1 MPASALDE
9 PSHLVTVAWLNEHA
23 HDSHVRILDARLPES
38 FAEAHIP
45 QAVHVD
51 LISWRYTRHGVDG
64 MLIEPDDFAVKAG
77 QLGISQDTLVVI
89 YDDYFGQI
97 AARIAWSLLDM
108 GIPASRCL
116 QAVGR
121 RGRPPGCQRPQ
132 KVQLPEPASFVPE
145 PVDSVIAEHDWV
157 KDHLAAPGIALL
169 DVRSPAEY
177 AKGHLPNA
185 ISWNWELG
193 TDVESTF
200 RPAAEVMS
208 ELAAL
213 GITPDKEIIT
223 YCQSGMR
230 AAHTYFLLLNL
241 GFKNVR
247 MYDGSWAEWSHKEGN
262 PLHAS

>member
-1 MPASALDE
+1 MPASALEE
-9 PSHLVTVAWLNEHA
+9 PAHLVTVAWLQQHA
-23 HDSHVRILDARLPES
+23 HDPNVRILDARLPES

-51 LISWRYTRHGVDG
+51 LNSWRYTRQGVDG

-77 QLGISQDTLVVI
+77 KLGISQDTLVVV

-97 AARIAWSLLDM
+97 SARIAWSLLRY
-108 GIPASRCL
+108 GHPRVALLVGGWEAWAAAELPAT
-116 QAVGR
+116 AE
-121 RGRPPGCQRPQ
+121 
-132 KVQLPEPASFVPE
+132 VQLPEPASFVPE

-157 KDHLAAPGIALL
+157 KDHFTAPGIALL

-177 AKGHLPNA
+177 AKGHLPKA

-193 TDVESTF
+193 TDFELTF
-200 RPAAEVMS
+200 RPAAEVLS

-230 AAHTYFLLLNL
+230 AAHTYFLLLSL